1 MKTRKLAAM
10 FLALIM
16 VLALV
21 PAASLAEGIEKI
33 ADEAAAM
40 HKLDSVWADLEAAE
54 AEALANGMDR
64 FDVINAVYTAAL
76 NNVKV
81 DKDSF
86 SDFSKDGFYFTVD
99 GMYNAY
105 NFRLR
110 NELDTDCAPVAE
122 DEFIITIEGKGAAK
136 DAEAV
141 DVLLVAPYY
150 GHDSSFT
157 DQYKVE
163 AQSIADATGGSYTL
177 IQSTGATGPVIAEN
191 YLDKAVVIYD
201 SHGTQSGTSTYL
213 CLTTNAGIT
222 TEDYNNGW
230 AVRAGSAAYIDGRY
244 IEHHVA
250 GTLANTFVWMA
261 ICEGMK
267 RNGYGTTGT
276 ALLNAGAGVV
286 YGYSQSVTF
295 AGDYV
300 YEETFWN
307 EMKNGA
313 NTCDAFATM
322 KDEHGVPDPYGDAYP
337 IIMSEVDA
345 FPSNPDSEQTVYTEW
360 NLFGAQEPVA
370 LESFTLSETD
380 LNLTLGQEANI
391 LFGRVPDN
399 ANAYELVWTSSDE
412 TVIAI
417 EGNNRRCKVNAIH
430 SGSAVV
436 TCTVF
441 VGEEI
446 FGTATVNVTV
456 TADQDLKAALNVEG
470 GNLEFGTG
478 GEYPFVTLTEDNR
491 YLAKSSNAARNNSK
505 STLTLTI
512 GMLQG
517 ETLTFEYL
525 YGSENN
531 FDFFNFKVNDSQV
544 LHLSGTNNSNWNS
557 YTYTAAA
564 DGLYTFTWEF
574 TKDSSVNGGIDCVK
588 IDNVEYSGDSSPVL
602 LGDVNGDGV
611 VDNIDAMI
619 LIRYTL
625 GLIGENGIDLR
636 AADMDGDG
644 AYTSVDAVI
653 IIRIALGMN

>member
-21 PAASLAEGIEKI
+21 PAASLAEGIDKL

-201 SHGTQSGTSTYL
+201 SHGAQSGNSTYL
-213 CLTTNAGIT
+213 CLTTNVGIT

-295 AGDYV
+295 DGDYV

-313 NTCDAFATM
+313 NTCDAFETM

-478 GEYPFVTLTEDNR
+478 GEYPFVTLTEANR

-531 FDFFNFKVNDSQV
+531 YDFFNFKVNDSQV

-574 TKDSSVNGGIDCVK
+574 TKDSGVNGGIDCVK

-625 GLIGENGIDLR
+625 GLIGENDIDLR

-644 AYTSVDAVI
+644 SYTSVDAVI

>member
-1 MKTRKLAAM
+1 MKTSKLAAM

-86 SDFSKDGFYFTVD
+86 SDFTKDGFYFTVD

-122 DEFIITIEGKGAAK
+122 DECIITIEGKGAAK

-141 DVLLVAPYY
+141 DALLVAPYY

-267 RNGYGTTGT
+267 RNGNGTTGT

-313 NTCDAFATM
+313 NTCDAFETM

-491 YLAKSSNAARNNSK
+491 YLAKSSNAARNSSK

-625 GLIGENGIDLR
+625 GLIGENDIDLR

-644 AYTSVDAVI
+644 SYTSVDAVI

>member
-1 MKTRKLAAM
+1 MKTRKFAAM
-10 FLALIM
+10 ILALIM

-21 PAASLAEGIEKI
+21 PAASLAEGIDKI
-33 ADEAAAM
+33 ADEAMAM
-40 HKLDSVWADLEAAE
+40 HKLDSVWADLEAVE
-54 AEALANGMDR
+54 AEALASGMDR
-64 FDVINAVYTAAL
+64 YGVINAVYTAAL
-76 NNVKV
+76 NNVMV

-110 NELDTDCAPVAE
+110 NELNTDCAPVPE
-122 DEFIITIEGKGAAK
+122 DEFIITIAGQGVK

-141 DVLLVAPYY
+141 DVFLVGPYY
-150 GHDSSFT
+150 GHDGSFT
-157 DQYKVE
+157 DQYKRE
-163 AQSIADATGGSYTL
+163 AQSIADATGGDYTL
-177 IQSTGATGPVIAEN
+177 VQSTGATGPVIAEN
-191 YLDKAVVIYD
+191 YLDKGVVIYD
-201 SHGTQSGTSTYL
+201 SHGTQSGTSSYL

-222 TEDYNNGW
+222 SEDYANGW
-230 AVRAGSAAYIDGRY
+230 AVSAGSAAYIDGRY

-250 GTLANTFVWMA
+250 GTLSNTFVWMA

-300 YEETFWN
+300 YEATFWN

-313 NTCDAFATM
+313 NTCDAFQAM
-322 KDEHGVPDPYGDAYP
+322 KDAHGVPDPYGDAYP
-337 IIMSEVDA
+337 IIMSDVDE
-345 FPSNPDSEQTVYTEW
+345 FPSNPDAEQTVHTEW

-380 LNLTLGQEANI
+380 LSLTLGEEGTV

-399 ANAYELVWTSSDE
+399 ANAYELVWTSSNE
-412 TVIAI
+412 NVVAVN
-417 EGNNRRCKVNAIH
+417 GNNRRCKVTGIH
-430 SGSAVV
+430 SGNAVL

-446 FGTATVNVTV
+446 FGTATVNITV
-456 TADQDLKAALNVEG
+456 VADQELKDALNVEG

-478 GEYPFVTLTEDNR
+478 GEYPFVTLNEDGR
-491 YLAKSSNAARNNSK
+491 YLAKSSNAAHNS
-505 STLTLTI
+505 SSSSLTLSI
-512 GMLQG
+512 NMIAG
-517 ETLTFEYL
+517 ETITFEYL

-531 FDFFNFKVNDSQV
+531 YDFFNFKVNGTQL
-544 LHLSGTNNSNWNS
+544 LHLSGTGNSSWNT
-557 YTYTAAA
+557 YTYAAEA

-574 TKDSSVNGGIDCVK
+574 TKDGSVNNGIDCVK
-588 IDNVEYSGDSSPVL
+588 IDNVVYSGDDEPVL
-602 LGDVNGDGV
+602 MGDVNGDGV
-611 VDNIDAMI
+611 VDSIDAAI

-625 GLIGENGIDLR
+625 DLIGEGDLNLA

-644 AYTSVDAVI
+644 EYTSVDAVI
-653 IIRIALGMN
+653 IIRITLGMN